1 MKQVFQALRE
11 ANLMMK
17 LKKCEFVK
25 QELRFLGYIISK
37 DGIRVDP
44 EKIVKMV
51 SLPSLVNLKQLQ
63 SRLELFSF
71 YRKYIKRF
79 LKITRSMYEL
89 IRKNEG
95 ILVSFKWT
103 KRRQRA
109 FDEIKKRMITV
120 LVIAHQTLT
129 SLLSYI

>member
-1 MKQVFQALRE
+1 
-11 ANLMMK
+11 MMK